1 MHWEVVT
8 SNILQYLQEL
18 KATDETMA
26 TQSVRITIS
35 CHADGVS
42 GIFNQPVRQYVDS
55 LEGQQ

>member
-1 MHWEVVT
+1 VT